1 MCSSG
6 QLYVWLIAV
15 TLKSLED
22 KLKNHHA
29 MRMLF
34 WFISMVRYHSLSRQR
49 SSVFPYIQSKPL
61 LFQIVPSV
69 WLNRVIGPAEGV
81 SGCCEDTVCT
91 SRQSAIKELSV
102 PNLAVAPEIR
112 EARAC

>member
-1 MCSSG
+1 MVHFIG
-6 QLYVWLIAV
+6 QVSQLLQA
-15 TLKSLED
+15 TC
-22 KLKNHHA
+22 
-29 MRMLF
+29 
-34 WFISMVRYHSLSRQR
+34 

-69 WLNRVIGPAEGV
+69 WLNRVIDLVGGV
-81 SGCCEDTVCT
+81 SGCCEDAGYT

-112 EARAC
+112 EAQTC